1 MGQLGISFRIQSMR
15 STRSSACTMNIHS
28 RLPVSATSVT
38 NPNDL
43 PAPVFA
49 AAACEHRAGG

>member
-1 MGQLGISFRIQSMR
+1 
-15 STRSSACTMNIHS
+15 MNIHS
-28 RLPVSATSVT
+28 RLPGFGELVGT

-49 AAACEHRAGG
+49 AAVLEHRAGG